1 MPRAKAS
8 SPLYASFEGPVSTMY
23 AELVERNRSEGQLL
37 PGTPGSLALR
47 ERPGSGSYWYR
58 RYYLLPKLP
67 QVEDYVCTLDEHV
80 AHGAMSNRIELAVW
94 SQEQVRMLRTLGMQ
108 VADKDAAL
116 VLVEM
121 HNRGLFSAGL
131 VLVGTL
137 AYMAWLNEF
146 GVRAVSSRTQDIDLA
161 RRHALKLATPVSFM
175 EAVQATRLGFSAVP
189 GGLSPSSPPSSVKRP
204 GREGLRVDVL
214 TSGPELGRVVHL
226 PELDWYA
233 QSVPYFDYLL
243 SSPRQAA
250 MLAGGH
256 CVPVNAPAPER
267 LAWHKLYSSTRRASD
282 TAKAEKDL
290 RQAATLLAVL
300 VERDNLGLSTTVKAV
315 PKEVLDAARQRLP
328 ALQNLL
334 EPHPHALNEVERALH
349 GTARMAIRQ
358 ATPVQEAGDPSAGS

>member
-1 MPRAKAS
+1 MPRTKSA

-23 AELVERNRSEGQLL
+23 AELVERARAESQLL
-37 PGTPGSLALR
+37 PGTPGSLSLR

-58 RYYLLPKLP
+58 RYYPLPRLP
-67 QVEDYVCTLDEHV
+67 QVEDYVCAQEEQA
-80 AHGAMSNRIELAVW
+80 AHDAMSKRIESAAW

-121 HNRGLFSAGL
+121 HNRRLFAAGL

-146 GVRAVSSRTQDIDLA
+146 GVHALSSRTQDIDLA
-161 RRHALKLATPVSFM
+161 RQYALKLATPVSFM
-175 EAVQATRLGFSAVP
+175 EAMQATKLGFSAVP
-189 GGLSPSSPPSSVKRP
+189 GGLSPSTPSTSVKRP
-204 GREGLRVDVL
+204 GREGLRVDIL
-214 TSGPELGRVVHL
+214 TSGAELGRAVHL

-233 QSVPYFDYLL
+233 QSVPCFDYLL
-243 SSPRQAA
+243 TSPRQAA

-256 CVPVNAPAPER
+256 CVPLNAPAPER
-267 LAWHKLYSSTRRASD
+267 LAWHKLYSSTRRAND

-300 VERDNLGLSTTVKAV
+300 VERDNLGLATTLKAV
-315 PKEVLDAARQRLP
+315 PKEVFDAARQRLP
-328 ALQNLL
+328 ALQSLL
-334 EPHPHALNEVERALH
+334 GPHPQALDEVTRALH
-349 GTARMAIRQ
+349 DAAL
-358 ATPVQEAGDPSAGS
+358 P

>member
-1 MPRAKAS
+1 MPEAKAL
-8 SPLYASFEGPVSTMY
+8 SPLYAQFEGPVSTLY
-23 AELVERNRSEGQLL
+23 AELAERARAAGPLL

-58 RYYLLPKLP
+58 RYYRLPKLP
-67 QVEDYVCTLDEHV
+67 QAEDFVCTQEQPAALDV
-80 AHGAMSNRIELAVW
+80 MSNRIDMAAW

-121 HNRGLFSAGL
+121 HNRGLFAAGL

-161 RRHALKLATPVSFM
+161 RRHALKLAAPISFM
-175 EAVQATRLGFSAVP
+175 EAVQATKLDFAAVP
-189 GGLSPSSPPSSVKRP
+189 GGLSASVPSTSVKRP
-204 GREGLRVDVL
+204 GREGLRVDIL
-214 TSGPELGRVVHL
+214 TSGLQLGRVVHL

-243 SSPRQAA
+243 TSPRQAA
-250 MLAGGH
+250 LLAGGH

-267 LAWHKLYSSTRRASD
+267 MAWHKVYSSTRRAND

-290 RQAATLLAVL
+290 RQGATLLALL
-300 VERDNLGLSTTVKAV
+300 VERDNLALSTTVKAL

-328 ALQNLL
+328 ALRGLL
-334 EPHPHALNEVERALH
+334 EPHPQALDEVEHALRGRAS
-349 GTARMAIRQ
+349 R
-358 ATPVQEAGDPSAGS
+358 